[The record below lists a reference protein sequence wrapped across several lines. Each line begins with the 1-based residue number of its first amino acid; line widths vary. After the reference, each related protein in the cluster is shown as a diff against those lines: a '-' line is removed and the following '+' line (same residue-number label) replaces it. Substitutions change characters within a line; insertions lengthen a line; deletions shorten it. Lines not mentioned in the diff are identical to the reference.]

1 MWKRIPN
8 ADRTL
13 QAEQTYFWG
22 LSDEDSPKYPDS
34 DLDSANLKTK
44 DRLKLV
50 AETLEKWLGQF
61 PDAGEPETD
70 SLEKR
75 KKAKFPDAGEPETDS
90 LEKRK
95 KAKFP
100 DAREPETDSRL
111 VSGC

>member
-1 MWKRIPN
+1 MKVVNLGPVSPRVQMWKHIPN

-22 LSDEDSPKYPDS
+22 LSDEDTPKYSDS
-34 DLDSANLKTK
+34 DLKSVNLETK

-61 PDAGEPETD
+61 PDAGD
-70 SLEKR
+70 
-75 KKAKFPDAGEPETDS
+75 PETDS